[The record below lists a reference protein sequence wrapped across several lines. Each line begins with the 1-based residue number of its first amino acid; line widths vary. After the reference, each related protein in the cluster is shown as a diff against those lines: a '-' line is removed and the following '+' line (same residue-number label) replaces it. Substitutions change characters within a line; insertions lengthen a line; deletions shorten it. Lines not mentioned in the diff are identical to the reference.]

1 MLKPDVFLC
10 LVVVS
15 AITLLGGES
24 RSDGSSDGGG
34 YNSTGGGLDSSLLGA
49 QATQRRFLAIQTN
62 TEADTIRG
70 NMGMVPT
77 ALTYDP
83 NSDVVLVCDGDSLYS
98 VNKTTGATTFIGTYF
113 QNEPCNPT
121 SGSNP
126 PIR

>member
-1 MLKPDVFLC
+1 MLKEEVFLG

-15 AITLLGGES
+15 VMTLFGGES

-49 QATQRRFLAIQTN
+49 HAGQRRFLAIQTN
-62 TEADTIRG
+62 TGAETILG
-70 NMGMVPT
+70 TIGTVPT
-77 ALTYDP
+77 ALAYDP
-83 NSDVVLVCDGDSLYS
+83 NSDVVHVCDGDSLYS